1 MLLSETIALVPW
13 GTGALGS
20 VIADRRSSQ
29 EARFIASIAM
39 KKGWGKSLDS
49 SSGFFMEKVTMV
61 KADVADEQEVIAP
74 LRHIK
79 VCDGSG

>member
-29 EARFIASIAM
+29 EARFIATYRHE
-39 KKGWGKSLDS
+39 KGLAQI
-49 SSGFFMEKVTMV
+49 SGFFMEKVTMV